1 MNIHY
6 KIVEVWP
13 EIHSIV
19 VRYWTDILSEEYL
32 ASDTNRKE
40 DGTPYRCRSDASI
53 TLAIPAPTGEELEKL
68 LISNAPYHWLKT
80 LETCVLP
87 EVDTSLSHISTDVTN
102 SISEEE
108 FLKLTMK
115 TFDLA
120 DKPPENVIS
129 GTMTDEDIEKL
140 IAKLAETNSAK

>member
-1 MNIHY
+1 
-6 KIVEVWP
+6 
-13 EIHSIV
+13 
-19 VRYWTDILSEEYL
+19 
-32 ASDTNRKE
+32 
-40 DGTPYRCRSDASI
+40 
-53 TLAIPAPTGEELEKL
+53 
-68 LISNAPYHWLKT
+68 LISNAPYQWLKT

-120 DKPPENVIS
+120 DKPPENDIS